1 MIYSMI
7 IPMPAARVTITLP
20 PALVDEID
28 RRERNRSRF
37 VLEAVRREVARRRR
51 EELRRSL
58 ANPHAEA
65 AELAD
70 AGLDEWGYGGH
81 GPRAG
86 EASDLLDDA
95 AGKRVRWSRGK
106 GWVDAKR

>member
-1 MIYSMI
+1 
-7 IPMPAARVTITLP
+7 MPAARVTVTLP
-20 PALVDEID
+20 PALVEEID

-58 ANPHAEA
+58 ANPHSEA

-70 AGLDEWGYGGH
+70 AGLEEWGYVQKGQGR
-81 GPRAG
+81 GAG
-86 EASDLLDDA
+86 ESSDLLDDA
-95 AGKRVRWSRGK
+95 VGRRIRWTRGK
-106 GWVDAKR
+106 GWVDARR

>member
-1 MIYSMI
+1 
-7 IPMPAARVTITLP
+7 MPVARVTITLP

-37 VLEAVRREVARRRR
+37 VLEAVRREVLRRRR
-51 EELRRSL
+51 EDLRRSL

-65 AELAD
+65 GELAD
-70 AGLDEWGYGGH
+70 AGLEDWGYGSGS
-81 GPRAG
+81 RAG
-86 EASDLLDDA
+86 ESSDLLDGA
-95 AGKRVRWSRGK
+95 AGRPVRWARGK